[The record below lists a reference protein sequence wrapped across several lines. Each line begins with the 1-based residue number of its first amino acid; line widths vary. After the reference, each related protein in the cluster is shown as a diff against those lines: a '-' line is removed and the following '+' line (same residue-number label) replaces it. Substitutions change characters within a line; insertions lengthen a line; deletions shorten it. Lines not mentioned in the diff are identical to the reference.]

1 MLEKRRTE
9 LQQTREE
16 LAEKEE
22 RLQRARQIKEELVEI
37 GVRPRERE
45 LARLAETKAVFN
57 ENVNEIDAILR

>member
-1 MLEKRRTE
+1 M
-9 LQQTREE
+9 QAREE
-16 LAEKEE
+16 LTEKES

-57 ENVNEIDAILR
+57 DNVGEIDAILR